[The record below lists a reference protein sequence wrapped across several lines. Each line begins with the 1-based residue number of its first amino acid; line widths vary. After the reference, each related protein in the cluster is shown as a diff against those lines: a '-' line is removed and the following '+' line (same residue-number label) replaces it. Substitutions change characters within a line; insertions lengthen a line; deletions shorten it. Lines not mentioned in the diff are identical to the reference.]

1 MSHTAASL
9 TKGTPDQGPMEAK
22 AGDTDTAKGM
32 ESARIAAHMEAMQPA
47 GPTHLYRCPKCS
59 KLNVRVYKEDNRGSK
74 CACPDCGYKF
84 RMVPVR
90 VG

>member
-32 ESARIAAHMEAMQPA
+32 ESARIAAHIW
-47 GPTHLYRCPKCS
+47 R
-59 KLNVRVYKEDNRGSK
+59 VRI
-74 CACPDCGYKF
+74 CA
-84 RMVPVR
+84 
-90 VG
+90 